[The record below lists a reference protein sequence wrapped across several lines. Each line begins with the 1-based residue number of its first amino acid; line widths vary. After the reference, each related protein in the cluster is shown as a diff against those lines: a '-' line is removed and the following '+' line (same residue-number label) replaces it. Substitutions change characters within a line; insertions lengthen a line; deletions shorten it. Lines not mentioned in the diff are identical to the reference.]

1 MREGLVY
8 AVLKMTG
15 EDTVHR
21 TCLCMSVY
29 VSVCVCASVFFIFPD
44 NKYVE
49 LKLTFLKMSLELR
62 GLL

>member
-1 MREGLVY
+1 MY

-29 VSVCVCASVFFIFPD
+29 VSVGVCVSVFFISPD

-49 LKLTFLKMSLELR
+49 LKLTSLKMSVELR